1 MRSSRLRLTA
11 LSLGLIGSVPALAAP
26 RTSPPSAEAADVSAF
41 KAKLKLLTDGRGHYI
56 AIVPFGGV
64 DQGFFYGDGKALH
77 QQRVSSGGSSGTESF
92 DRLFWEPRV
101 KARSDASFEF
111 RDNRYT
117 LTCGERKTEF
127 KPVADAEQATM
138 LGAARYY
145 KPRWERRA
153 HALAR
158 NDRGEYY
165 YVDRQREPEDS
176 KDFRLFAGSKGAM
189 KQQRLTQVDSDSGG
203 DVFTTKK
210 GALSLVPSKSEAAWV
225 VGKTKTELMLLPVE
239 DNTQLIYSEL
249 GVYKGEGLG
258 TPCDDL

>member
-1 MRSSRLRLTA
+1 
-11 LSLGLIGSVPALAAP
+11 
-26 RTSPPSAEAADVSAF
+26 
-41 KAKLKLLTDGRGHYI
+41 
-56 AIVPFGGV
+56 
-64 DQGFFYGDGKALH
+64 
-77 QQRVSSGGSSGTESF
+77 
-92 DRLFWEPRV
+92 
-101 KARSDASFEF
+101 
-111 RDNRYT
+111 
-117 LTCGERKTEF
+117 
-127 KPVADAEQATM
+127 M